1 MSAGNVFVRDADIRI
16 AELETLLREIQDI
29 NAEMVRNKAM
39 LLDENQR
46 LRELVGEMLSAWDQ
60 AQYFDSD
67 KYRRR
72 FIEAVDAG

>member
-46 LRELVGEMLSAWDQ
+46 LRELVGDMLSAWDQ
-60 AQYFDSD
+60 SNYFDSD
-67 KYRRR
+67 KYRRL
-72 FIEAVDAG
+72 FLQITA